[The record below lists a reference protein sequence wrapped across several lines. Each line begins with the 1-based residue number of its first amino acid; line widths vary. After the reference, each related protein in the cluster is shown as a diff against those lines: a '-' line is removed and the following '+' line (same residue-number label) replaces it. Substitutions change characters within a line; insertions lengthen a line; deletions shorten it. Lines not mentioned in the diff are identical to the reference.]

1 MMEPILTARDLL
13 KRYGAKTALAHFQ
26 LTARGGRIIGL
37 LGPNGSGKT
46 TFLKIAA
53 GLVKATSG
61 EILVRGLPPGPRTK
75 ARVSLMSTEEYLY
88 AAMKIDGILSYFTD
102 MFPDFDRAKCL
113 LYLPLFNLT
122 PNLKVRDLSTGMRAG
137 LKLALAFSRRTDVI
151 LLDEPL
157 NGIDVVIRDIVLDLI
172 RRERGEERVIF
183 VTSHLVD
190 DLQTVID
197 EAVFIDRGVTVLAG
211 AVPDLLAGR
220 AGSLED
226 IYREVY
232 RGQIN

>member
-1 MMEPILTARDLL
+1 MMDPILTVKDLV
-13 KRYGAKTALAHFQ
+13 KRYGAKAALEHFQ

-37 LGPNGSGKT
+37 LGPNGSGKS

-53 GLVKATSG
+53 GLVKPTAG
-61 EILVRGLPPGPRTK
+61 EILIRGLPPGPRTK
-75 ARVSLMSTEEYLY
+75 ARVSFMSTEEYLY
-88 AAMKIDGILSYFTD
+88 AAMKIDGIIRYFAD

-122 PNLKVRDLSTGMRAG
+122 PRLKVRDLSTGMRAG
-137 LKLALAFSRRTDVI
+137 LKLALAFSRRADVI

-172 RRERGEERVIF
+172 RRERGDERVIF

-190 DLQTVID
+190 DLETVID
-197 EAVFIDRGVTVLAG
+197 EAIFLDHGVAVLAG
-211 AVPDLLAGR
+211 SVPELQAGR
-220 AGSLED
+220 ACSLED